1 MTLETLRKKVLFHN
15 SVDVWI
21 EYCLE
26 TNRDWKD
33 TDGYG
38 KFIKHL
44 LDRDLNLK
52 SFNLCAHESGET
64 QLDKKEFAEQLAHLK
79 RTDPQYATYTLRLN
93 GEIIDAI
100 RAFEP

>member
-21 EYCLE
+21 EYCSE
-26 TNRDWKD
+26 TEHDWND

-44 LDRDLNLK
+44 LDRNLNLK
-52 SFNLCAHESGET
+52 SFNLCAHESGDT
-64 QLDKKEFAEQLAHLK
+64 QLDKKEFAEKLANLK
-79 RTDPQYATYTLRLN
+79 QSNPKYATYTLRLN
-93 GEIIDAI
+93 SEIIDAI
-100 RAFEP
+100 RALAH